1 MSNIKNVAMITVCGR
16 PNVGKSSLTNAL
28 VGEKVAIV
36 SNKAQTTRNR
46 IYGVV
51 NREDTQYIL
60 LDTPGLHKPKSALG
74 DYMVKVVTSS
84 LSDVDCALLLVE
96 PIPHV
101 GGPEQALIDRIREEE
116 IPCILCVNKI
126 DTVEPAELLPV
137 IAAYNQ
143 AWDGFDA
150 IIPISAHTGSGL
162 KDLMKELR
170 KYAQEGPQLF
180 PDGMTTDQP
189 ERQVMGEI
197 LREKLLLCLDKEIP
211 HGTAVEIT
219 KFSERDSGVI
229 DVDATI
235 YCEKASHKGIIIG
248 KQGAMLKKISSLA
261 RQDMEKFMGT
271 KVYLETWVKVKENW
285 RDNVNYVRSFGYRY
299 SAGCRAGSENM
310 RLVLSDTALPAGL
323 PVREDWHYVD
333 LSQLKIADCMGCFSC
348 WVRTPGRCV
357 IRDDAVGVYPLIA
370 HSDHVI
376 YVSRLFCGSYDV
388 PMKTMLERAIPIQ
401 QAFIRIHH
409 GETHHIQRAVAEKDA
424 VILAYGDTGD
434 EEQALFRL
442 LAARNAHNMLFRSWS
457 VRFLREEELAG
468 AIREE
473 VRAWESS

>member
-1 MSNIKNVAMITVCGR
+1 
-16 PNVGKSSLTNAL
+16 
-28 VGEKVAIV
+28 
-36 SNKAQTTRNR
+36 
-46 IYGVV
+46 
-51 NREDTQYIL
+51 
-60 LDTPGLHKPKSALG
+60 
-74 DYMVKVVTSS
+74 
-84 LSDVDCALLLVE
+84 
-96 PIPHV
+96 
-101 GGPEQALIDRIREEE
+101 
-116 IPCILCVNKI
+116 
-126 DTVEPAELLPV
+126 
-137 IAAYNQ
+137 
-143 AWDGFDA
+143 
-150 IIPISAHTGSGL
+150 
-162 KDLMKELR
+162 
-170 KYAQEGPQLF
+170 
-180 PDGMTTDQP
+180 
-189 ERQVMGEI
+189 
-197 LREKLLLCLDKEIP
+197 
-211 HGTAVEIT
+211 
-219 KFSERDSGVI
+219 
-229 DVDATI
+229 
-235 YCEKASHKGIIIG
+235 
-248 KQGAMLKKISSLA
+248 
-261 RQDMEKFMGT
+261 
-271 KVYLETWVKVKENW
+271 
-285 RDNVNYVRSFGYRY
+285 
-299 SAGCRAGSENM
+299 M
-310 RLVLSDTALPAGL
+310 RLVLSDTALPTGL

-357 IRDDAVGVYPLIA
+357 IRDDAVVVYPLIA